1 MPCRPLMLLL
11 KVPEIISQKKISS
24 SFLTLS
30 RLSVFPAELPFS
42 LSLFSAMLSPS
53 LSLPSFASSLQQTK
67 ALAVQTAIVGG
78 GAGFSLYFP
87 LAKERES
94 ASFLVSLSS
103 HDGIFQRPE
112 GYYYPKEIEAM
123 PLGEERY
130 RAFLS
135 FQKELNAFLFPF
147 FCEAFPLAERLGEQR
162 FLSSCLP
169 YEEKHKSGK
178 AWLLLPASKA
188 LVTSEA
194 F

>member
-1 MPCRPLMLLL
+1 
-11 KVPEIISQKKISS
+11 
-24 SFLTLS
+24 
-30 RLSVFPAELPFS
+30 
-42 LSLFSAMLSPS
+42 MLSPS

-67 ALAVQTAIVGG
+67 ALGCQTAICGG

-87 LAKERES
+87 IES
-94 ASFLVSLSS
+94 TKGRSFLVSLSS
-103 HDGIFQRPE
+103 HNGMFQRPE

-169 YEEKHKSGK
+169 CEEKHKSGK
-178 AWLLLPASKA
+178 AWLLLPAASA
-188 LVTSEA
+188 LVTAEA